1 MFMVV
6 CKDKPGHL
14 QTRLDNRAAHLEYAK
29 SVGAKMIIGGPML
42 SDDGQTMI
50 GSMLVLDV
58 DDRAELESFL
68 AGDPYAKAGLFE
80 SVTVTRYKKV
90 LGA

>member
-1 MFMVV
+1 MFAVT

-29 SVGAKMIIGGPML
+29 GAGAKMIIGGPML

-58 DDRAELESFL
+58 ADRADLDAFL
-68 AGDPYAKAGLFE
+68 ANDPYAKAGLFE